1 MVPRAELIVRSDVGG
16 GDRWHY
22 SKPERARLMKLHL
35 IALLI
40 VLVLTT
46 SMATAVYVYGA
57 HSTPGIRFLMLNVP
71 GVAVAVWVG
80 SRIRSIGEN
89 NFVFYAIAAAVN
101 WVFYFYLVS
110 GAALLKRK
118 LSN

>member
-1 MVPRAELIVRSDVGG
+1 
-16 GDRWHY
+16 
-22 SKPERARLMKLHL
+22 MKLHL

-101 WVFYFYLVS
+101 WGFYFYLVS